1 MKRQSKLR
9 RGFTLVEML
18 FASFIMVFVI
28 TIGAS
33 IYLMGMQSWLRGE
46 SNIESQEG
54 AQVGMQN
61 VISLLRESIYVN
73 VDANGQGLTF
83 NLPSEDANGNIIVPT
98 TWDGVSRRIQL
109 QGTNLVYTWSGGPVE
124 VLATNVSLFDP
135 LSPGGSTPIKIFV
148 PGTGGVTRSLT
159 IMVVQTG
166 AKVMQSGPIYGRR
179 RETLYLR
186 NVPGLLN

>member
-1 MKRQSKLR
+1 MKTRQKLQK
-9 RGFTLVEML
+9 GFTLVEML
-18 FASFIMVFVI
+18 FASFIMIFVV

-33 IYLMGMQSWLRGE
+33 IYFMGMQTWLRGE
-46 SNIESQEG
+46 SNIQSQEG

-61 VISLLRESIYVN
+61 VISLLREAIYVN

-109 QGTNLVYTWSGGPVE
+109 QNNNLIYTWGGGPTQ
-124 VLATNVSLFDP
+124 VLATNISLTDP
-135 LSPGGSTPIKIFV
+135 LSPGGETPIKIFT
-148 PGTGGVTRSLT
+148 PNSGGVTRSLT

-179 RETLYLR
+179 RETIYLR